1 MGIRD
6 GGAQECHAHILVIT
20 TSPPLGLFGPENATT
35 TTTSPPKK
43 PKKNNKNLK
52 GENGRR
58 LFCLRIP
65 GHSLSGEAC
74 VA

>member
-1 MGIRD
+1 MTTIVQVVIGIRD

-43 PKKNNKNLK
+43 TTKKKPTK
-52 GENGRR
+52 
-58 LFCLRIP
+58 I
-65 GHSLSGEAC
+65 
-74 VA
+74 